1 MRIRALAAA
10 LATAVCVTVVVD
22 VASAQQILVS
32 GKVTD
37 TWGNPL
43 EGVQVVATLPNSGG
57 SPRAEVTDADGE
69 FQMIGLDTTAYE
81 FTYTLSGYQ
90 GIRQLREIRSQY
102 APGRARRGPPP
113 IELELLPSG
122 SFLRDETQ
130 FEAEGGTHSLKLKPD
145 GMFEFEDPEGEGE
158 GNYAIQGATAILTV
172 RDYDGPD
179 DTFSITEPVVVTAPN
194 DGFLSVVWG
203 ETKLTK
209 K

>member
-1 MRIRALAAA
+1 MRIRALAGA
-10 LATAVCVTVVVD
+10 LATVVCATLGVHQ
-22 VASAQQILVS
+22 ASAQTRVS
-32 GKVTD
+32 GKVID
-37 TWGNPL
+37 TWGNSL
-43 EGVQVVATLPNSGG
+43 EGVQVAAVRPDGGG
-57 SPRAEVTDADGE
+57 SSFTEVTDADGE
-69 FQMIGLDTTAYE
+69 FMMIGLDGSEYE

-90 GIRQLREIRSQY
+90 GIRQLRQIRTQY

-113 IELELLPSG
+113 VELELLSSG

-130 FEAEGGTHSLKLKPD
+130 FEAEGGTHSLTLKPD

-158 GNYAIQGATAILTV
+158 GNYAIQDATAILTV

-194 DGFLSVVWG
+194 DGFLSVMWG